1 MKNLLTAIILT
12 STLGAFG
19 QVDIDVTGNGEF
31 NGTVNNTSN
40 ITTTNNT
47 DNSVLTNITNYITN
61 NNVDTR
67 LLSISAAT
75 VAVVYTVDHIIDWYQ
90 MIPKPEAGDE
100 RVIYELLT
108 EEEIKAAG
116 EVAASMRVMQN
127 ADNFY
132 QDIIGNV
139 HVSVWVMEGKNWNFH
154 LERLWNLDTDEKIYS
169 LVKVHN

>member
-19 QVDIDVTGNGEF
+19 QVDIDVAGNGDF
-31 NGTVNNTSN
+31 SGTVNSTSN
-40 ITTTNNT
+40 TTNNT

-108 EEEIKAAG
+108 EEEVKAAG
-116 EVAASMRVMQN
+116 EVAASMRVMKN
-127 ADNFY
+127 CDNFY

-139 HVSVWVMEGKNWNFH
+139 HVSVWVMEGRNWNYH
-154 LERLWNLDTDEKIYS
+154 LERLWNLATDEQIYS
-169 LVKVHN
+169 QVKVHN